1 MDRLRYWLRRLRSPA
16 SRGIM
21 KTWTGSP
28 VLPIA
33 RSPMHDDTMAAIKHL
48 AQCLADHPEDL
59 ETANAYGSIPE
70 HLADLIEDHEGP

>member
-1 MDRLRYWLRRLRSPA
+1 
-16 SRGIM
+16 
-21 KTWTGSP
+21 
-28 VLPIA
+28 
-33 RSPMHDDTMAAIKHL
+33 MHDDTMAAIKHL

>member
-1 MDRLRYWLRRLRSPA
+1 MDQLRHWTRLLRGPTP
-16 SRGIM
+16 RGIM

-33 RSPMHDDTMAAIKHL
+33 RSSIHDAPLAAIKQL

-59 ETANAYGSIPE
+59 ETARAYGSIPE
-70 HLADLIEDHEGP
+70 HLADLLEDYERP

>member
-1 MDRLRYWLRRLRSPA
+1 MDRLRYWLSLLHGPRP
-16 SRGIM
+16 RGIM

-33 RSPMHDDTMAAIKHL
+33 RLPMHDDTLAAIKQL

-59 ETANAYGSIPE
+59 ETARAYGSIPE
-70 HLADLIEDHEGP
+70 HLADLLEDYERP